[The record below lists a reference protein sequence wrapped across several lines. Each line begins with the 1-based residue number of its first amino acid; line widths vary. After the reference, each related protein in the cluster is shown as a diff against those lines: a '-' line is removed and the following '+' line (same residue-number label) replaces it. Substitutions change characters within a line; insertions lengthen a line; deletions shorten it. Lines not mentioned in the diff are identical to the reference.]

1 MREATRHKTRKNAR
15 GHHRT
20 SPDITGQSDIV
31 GRKMIVACRRA
42 CCRIASRMARR
53 VPSGPSPD
61 RVPSG
66 SSRAVGPVA
75 GHGVTDGRRVPS
87 GASPDHVPSGPSRDR
102 VSSQRYPIRRPR
114 CPCHAHGRAS
124 RRPVTCHAPAQHTPV
139 ADAANR
145 YVANIFSLVRR
156 GASSLPVR
164 RRG

>member
-20 SPDITGQSDIV
+20 SPDITGHH
-31 GRKMIVACRRA
+31 RA
-42 CCRIASRMARR
+42 VRHCWAKNDRR

-124 RRPVTCHAPAQHTPV
+124 RRPVTCHAPAQQSPV

-145 YVANIFSLVRR
+145 CVANIFSLVRR